1 MPRTRPFA
9 VVSFAPIRNQL
20 AAIEGSTS
28 LMKSSSRPAEWRNLM
43 TGMVESRDRPLNIM
57 NILGGYVLPHDR
69 LTSGS

>member
-1 MPRTRPFA
+1 
-9 VVSFAPIRNQL
+9 
-20 AAIEGSTS
+20 
-28 LMKSSSRPAEWRNLM
+28 M